1 MGRAGM
7 GCGCRGQGTPVL
19 LSSSVV
25 PGNDA
30 WNAGLGVDPV
40 TVSTWISIANQ
51 FFNLFGQGNAREA
64 TRLAANEYA
73 YRLAITGDALALEF
87 LRQRTGQAGI
97 LSAEAAAPI
106 WYRLWPSDP
115 GDVGWGGAL
124 GGWATDSAKSDALA
138 KFQDVMARLTN
149 PPPSTPPT
157 NPPTTPPT
165 YPPAGPPYPPPPTD
179 PSLPVGTD
187 VTVPLLVGGGLLLL
201 MAMSGRSGRR

>member
-25 PGNDA
+25 PGNEA

-40 TVSTWISIANQ
+40 TVSAWISIASQ
-51 FFNLFGQGNAREA
+51 FASLFGPGKEPK
-64 TRLAANEYA
+64 RLAANEYA
-73 YRLAITGDALALEF
+73 YRMAVSGDPLALEF

-106 WYRLWPSDP
+106 WRRLWPADP
-115 GDVGWGGAL
+115 GDIGWGGAL
-124 GGWATDSAKSDALA
+124 GGWATDSAKSDAQT
-138 KFQDVMARLTN
+138 KFQDVVARLTN
-149 PPPSTPPT
+149 PPPASPPPTYPPT
-157 NPPTTPPT
+157 NPPT
-165 YPPAGPPYPPPPTD
+165 YPPAGPPYPPPPMD

-201 MAMSGRSGRR
+201 MAMSGRGGRR